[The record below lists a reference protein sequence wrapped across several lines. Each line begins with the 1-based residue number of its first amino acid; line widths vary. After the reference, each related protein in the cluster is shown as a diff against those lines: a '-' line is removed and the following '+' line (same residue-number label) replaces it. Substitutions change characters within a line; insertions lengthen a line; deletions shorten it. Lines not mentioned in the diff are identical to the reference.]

1 MSGAGGVGEPREQ
14 RGMHTA
20 FDLSFAHT
28 EGRWA
33 RPGSWVGASFPDVR
47 IYQEIAR
54 TAERAGVDLLFFGD
68 GSGIPDTWRG
78 SMDAAVEWGIQWP
91 RHDMSPVVT
100 SMAAVTEHIGFGLT
114 YSSTFQH
121 PFTVARLLNSLDH
134 VSRGRI
140 AFNVVASA
148 RGADAANYGF
158 DERMD
163 HDERYDRMA
172 EFMAVCRALWASV
185 PASAIVADRSTGRF
199 ADPSQVH
206 PIDHVGR
213 YFSVKGPLASMPSP
227 QGQPVL
233 VQAGNSPKGIAT
245 SAEFVELVFGFGG
258 SVEGKRRHRAA
269 LDAAL
274 VAAGRASA
282 VDTVGIL
289 WATQAL
295 VGRSAREA
303 AERRDEVAA
312 FWNPEAV
319 GAFLSHNVGFDF
331 STLPTRFTVGELVA
345 EVQRVNGAQGGF
357 VGSLAASLGASA
369 SLSRQELFEHGWQH
383 ATGLDHT
390 LCGTAASV
398 ADALEADFEATGSRG
413 GYMFASPLAAPSGFG
428 DLAELLV
435 PELRRR
441 GALAPRYAG
450 ATLRENLGLEGG
462 DGVAG

>member
-1 MSGAGGVGEPREQ
+1 
-14 RGMHTA
+14 MHTA

-33 RPGSWVGASFPDVR
+33 RPGSWVGAGFPDVR

-78 SMDAAVEWGIQWP
+78 SMDAALEWGIQWP

-100 SMAAVTEHIGFGLT
+100 SMAAVTDHIGFGLT

-134 VSRGRI
+134 VTRGRI

-172 EFMAVCRALWASV
+172 EFMAVCQALWASV
-185 PASAIVADRSTGRF
+185 PADAIVADRATGRF
-199 ADPSQVH
+199 ADPALIR

-213 YFSVKGPLASMPSP
+213 YFRVKGPLASMPSP
-227 QGQPVL
+227 QGAPVL
-233 VQAGNSPKGIAT
+233 VQAGNSSKGIAT
-245 SAEFVELVFGFGG
+245 SASFVDLVFGFGG
-258 SVEGKRRHRAA
+258 GVAGQVRHREA

-274 VAAGRASA
+274 VAAGRGSA
-282 VDTVGIL
+282 VPSVGIL
-289 WATQAL
+289 WATQAI

-303 AERRDEVAA
+303 ASRRDEVAA
-312 FWNPEAV
+312 FWDPEAV

-331 STLPTRFTVGELVA
+331 STLPERFTLAELVSSVLA
-345 EVQRVNGAQGGF
+345 VNGAQGGF
-357 VGSLAASLGASA
+357 VGALVAELGPTASLT
-369 SLSRQELFEHGWQH
+369 RDELFEHGWRH

-398 ADALEADFEATGSRG
+398 ADELEANFEAIGGRG

-441 GALAPRYAG
+441 GALAPRYPG
-450 ATLRENLGLEGG
+450 STLRENLG
-462 DGVAG
+462 V

>member
-1 MSGAGGVGEPREQ
+1 
-14 RGMHTA
+14 MHTA

-33 RPGSWVGASFPDVR
+33 RPGSWVGAPFPDVR

-91 RHDMSPVVT
+91 RHDMGPVVA

-114 YSSTFQH
+114 YSSTFAH

-134 VSRGRI
+134 VTGGRL

-158 DERMD
+158 AERMD
-163 HDERYDRMA
+163 HDERYDRMS
-172 EFMAVCRALWASV
+172 EFMTVCRALWASV
-185 PASAIVADRSTGRF
+185 PAEAIVADRSTGRY
-199 ADPSQVH
+199 ADAALVH
-206 PIDHVGR
+206 PIDHVGTHFR
-213 YFSVKGPLASMPSP
+213 VKGPLASAPSP
-227 QGQPVL
+227 QGWPVL

-258 SVEGKRRHRAA
+258 SVAGQQRHRAA

-274 VAAGRASA
+274 TAAGRDASA
-282 VDTVGIL
+282 VGIL
-289 WATQAL
+289 WATQAI

-312 FWNPEAV
+312 FWHPEAV

-331 STLPTRFTVGELVA
+331 STLPSRFTLDELVA
-345 EVQRVNGAQGGF
+345 EITRVNGAQGGF
-357 VGSLAASLGASA
+357 VGALVGELGGAASIT
-369 SLSRQELFEHGWQH
+369 RDELFEHGWRH

-390 LCGTAASV
+390 LCGTASEV
-398 ADALEADFEATGSRG
+398 ADALEENFAATGSRG
-413 GYMFASPLAAPSGFG
+413 GYMFASPLAAPSGYG
-428 DLAELLV
+428 DLSELLV

-441 GALAPRYAG
+441 GALAPRYPG
-450 ATLRENLGLEGG
+450 RTLRENL
-462 DGVAG
+462 AA